1 MKRPEKKYGWDEEA
15 DVVVVGFGGAGACAA
30 IQAAD
35 EGASVLVVERFDGG
49 GATRRSGGAIY
60 AGGGSRAQRAAGF
73 DDDAGRM
80 LLYLRRETGG
90 AVSDGVLRAFCEES
104 LGNLEWLESLG
115 LRFPEKFFPHKTTQP
130 PDGFGL
136 YYSGN
141 EKQGSGDAP
150 PVPRGHVPAGVGM
163 TGSVLF
169 DALARA
175 AIGRGVRVRRRS
187 RPTRLLMDGSGAV
200 TGLELVTL
208 PGSAVVRGLHAAA
221 GGLGFVSRS
230 LVPVAGRLEE
240 IAGRRSRVRA
250 RGGVV
255 VSAGGFIFNAAM
267 VNEHARPYARCMPLG
282 TPGDDGSGIML
293 GVGAGGATVRMEEAA
308 AWRFIYPPEAFV
320 MGVLVNALGERI
332 CDESLYGATL
342 CRAISSQPG
351 GKAWLIVDG
360 KILRRVR
367 VQLEEEPSLRSYPPG
382 KLLSGELNALVFRKL
397 NALLNMH
404 VNRKRASSVE
414 RLERKCGMPRGAL
427 VTAIASY
434 NEAARSGE
442 RDRFGKAAELV
453 SPLEEAP
460 FLAVNCDLHNRIFLG
475 PCITLGGLRTD
486 GRTAQVLRGD
496 GTPIPGL
503 FAAGRSAAGIC
514 SGGYV
519 SGLSIADCIFSG
531 RNAGRSA
538 AAARGEAGQP

>member
-1 MKRPEKKYGWDEEA
+1 MNGWDEEA

-60 AGGGSRAQRAAGF
+60 AGGGSRAQRSAGF
-73 DDDAGRM
+73 DDDAGKM
-80 LLYLRRETGG
+80 LAYLRRETRG
-90 AVSDGVLRAFCEES
+90 AVDEEALRAFCEES

-115 LRFPEKFFPHKTTQP
+115 LSFPEKFFPHKTTQP

-141 EKQGSGDAP
+141 EKQGGGGAP

-175 AIGRGVRVRRRS
+175 AIERGVRVRYRS
-187 RPTRLLMDGSGAV
+187 RPTRLLLDGAGAV

-240 IAGRRSRVRA
+240 VAGRRSRVRA
-250 RGGVV
+250 RRGVV
-255 VSAGGFIFNAAM
+255 ISAGGFIFNAAM
-267 VNEHARPYARCMPLG
+267 VSEHARPYARCMPLG
-282 TPGDDGSGIML
+282 TPGDDGSGILL
-293 GVGAGGATVRMEEAA
+293 GVGVGGATVRMEEAA

-320 MGVLVNALGERI
+320 MGVLVNARGERI

-351 GKAWLIVDG
+351 ARAWLIVDG

-367 VQLEEEPSLRSYPPG
+367 DQLEEEPSLRSYPLG

-427 VTAIASY
+427 VAAIASY
-434 NEAARSGE
+434 NEAARSGA

-453 SPLEEAP
+453 SPLEEPP

-475 PCITLGGLRTD
+475 PAITLGGLRTD

-496 GTPIPGL
+496 GSPVPGL

-538 AAARGEAGQP
+538 AAAGGEAGQP